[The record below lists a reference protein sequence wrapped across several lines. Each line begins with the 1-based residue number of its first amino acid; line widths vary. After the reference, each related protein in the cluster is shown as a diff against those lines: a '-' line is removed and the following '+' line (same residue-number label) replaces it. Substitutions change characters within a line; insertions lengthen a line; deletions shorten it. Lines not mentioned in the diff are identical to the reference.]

1 MDVSKTPAAEVKVTW
16 EVAADERFGKI
27 QQSGSVIASPEDA
40 HSVHVDVKKL
50 KPATEIFYRFKV
62 GTWTST
68 VGRAKTAP
76 AKDATPDEVRF
87 GFTSCQDYQTGAY
100 LAHRAM
106 AADKLDAVVWLG
118 DYIYEYAPDEKAVRP
133 LSTPAPA
140 DLDGYR
146 NRYGNYKTDVDLQ
159 GCHASAPWISIWDDH
174 ETQDNYAGLVSENKD
189 TSSEEFTTR
198 RTAAYKAW
206 WEHMPVRMS
215 KPTGPDLEIYRRL
228 DFGTLMKMVLLDTRQ
243 YRDNQACDASPLDVA
258 VRCAGVDTDSLL
270 GPTELAW
277 VLDELQSADEVTWC
291 VLAQQIMMGQLQ
303 LAEKDPVLNVDQ
315 WDGYRAERQKLL
327 DVMKPNTVVLSG
339 DIHSSW
345 VNDLKIDFDDPSSK
359 TVATEFV
366 GPPTSSVFPAGF
378 AAILGNAKAINPH
391 VRYVDS
397 TSHGYG
403 RCTVT
408 AAKWTTEYRYGDIKD
423 PQGKVTTSKTW
434 TVTPDTPGAIDA

>member
-1 MDVSKTPAAEVKVTW
+1 MTHELDRRTFLTAASVLGAGAVLASCTGSEDTKASSSSSDDAGSSKAESSSVSSKADTSSTTFKSSPFTLGVASGDPLPDAVVIWTRLALEPMDVSKTPAAEVKVTW

-146 NRYGNYKTDVDLQ
+146 NRYGN
-159 GCHASAPWISIWDDH
+159 
-174 ETQDNYAGLVSENKD
+174 
-189 TSSEEFTTR
+189 
-198 RTAAYKAW
+198 
-206 WEHMPVRMS
+206 
-215 KPTGPDLEIYRRL
+215 
-228 DFGTLMKMVLLDTRQ
+228 
-243 YRDNQACDASPLDVA
+243 
-258 VRCAGVDTDSLL
+258 
-270 GPTELAW
+270 
-277 VLDELQSADEVTWC
+277 
-291 VLAQQIMMGQLQ
+291 
-303 LAEKDPVLNVDQ
+303 
-315 WDGYRAERQKLL
+315 
-327 DVMKPNTVVLSG
+327 
-339 DIHSSW
+339 
-345 VNDLKIDFDDPSSK
+345 
-359 TVATEFV
+359 
-366 GPPTSSVFPAGF
+366 
-378 AAILGNAKAINPH
+378 
-391 VRYVDS
+391 
-397 TSHGYG
+397 
-403 RCTVT
+403 
-408 AAKWTTEYRYGDIKD
+408 
-423 PQGKVTTSKTW
+423 
-434 TVTPDTPGAIDA
+434 